1 MLDLD
6 TGPVQLIAGV
16 RVHLD
21 HPQFTIG
28 LVPEC
33 DLGCLAVADGH
44 LLGVLLREQ
53 VIPAGDFL
61 RYGIEAAEGQGDQDF
76 TLGVGGERADGLPVW
91 AGHGEDG
98 ALQGVLRS
106 RLQLDN
112 FQAGVGGIILRAV
125 RVIADSGHV
134 QLHIVVQVADII
146 LQIAVLVFLLADG
159 VHSCVLGH
167 GRGKGELDA
176 PGLARHALQGIE
188 DFELA
193 GVAVTGAAGGNSGDL
208 LVIHVH
214 DLGPSGYAGR
224 VGKGHGHVIVIYPRL
239 APNGKDLLLALL
251 AVDGHGIGGRLV
263 RRDSHARVQH
273 VIVGGAPLV
282 DVLGGGQDA
291 VADVQLAP
299 GQARGYF
306 EVIDGPV
313 GEQIAPEG
321 HLGGIVGLILV
332 VQAQFPQAAV
342 GIAVG
347 NDTHHLGIAG
357 FFLGQIFDALTGAHS
372 LGHAVLIW
380 IHAVRRRLLGSP
392 VVGLVKK
399 IGINLLADRAVDGEI
414 PQLVVAV
421 IDVDLAQ
428 RGLHAVGGKGP
439 GGQQAQGD
447 DKSQEQG

>member
-1 MLDLD
+1 M
-6 TGPVQLIAGV
+6 
-16 RVHLD
+16 
-21 HPQFTIG
+21 
-28 LVPEC
+28 
-33 DLGCLAVADGH
+33 
-44 LLGVLLREQ
+44 LGVLLREQ

-76 TLGVGGERADGLPVW
+76 TLGVGGERADGLPVR

-98 ALQGVLRS
+98 ALQGVLRPC
-106 RLQLDN
+106 LQLNN
-112 FQAGVGGIILRAV
+112 FQAGIGGIVLRAV
-125 RVIADSGHV
+125 GVIADGGHV

-146 LQIAVLVFLLADG
+146 LQVAESVFLLADG
-159 VHSCVLGH
+159 IHGGVLRN

-193 GVAVTGAAGGNSGDL
+193 GVAVAGGLGSDGGDL
-208 LVIHVH
+208 VVVHVH
-214 DLGPSGYAGR
+214 DFRALRHLGG
-224 VGKGHGHVIVIYPRL
+224 VGKGHGHVVVIYPGL
-239 APNGKDLLLALL
+239 APNGKDLLFVLL
-251 AVDGHGIGGRLV
+251 PVDGHGVGGGLI
-263 RRDSHARVQH
+263 RRDGHAGVQH
-273 VIVGGAPLV
+273 VVVGGAPLV

-291 VADVQLAP
+291 VANVQLAP
-299 GQARGYF
+299 GQAGGDL

-321 HLGGIVGLILV
+321 HLGGVVGLVFV
-332 VQAQFPQAAV
+332 VQIQLPQAAV
-342 GIAVG
+342 GVAVG
-347 NDTHHLGIAG
+347 DDTHHLGIAG
-357 FFLGQIFDALTGAHS
+357 FFLGQIFDALTGAHG

-380 IHAVRRRLLGSP
+380 IHTVRRRFLGSP

-399 IGINLLADRAVDGEI
+399 IGINLLADRAVDREI

-428 RGLHAVGGKGP
+428 CSLHAVGGKGP